1 MCIGRLISEGFIVR
15 PDDLEQALRK
25 QNTLWTARTVEIGD
39 AGLAARLWWKSL
51 FLFDEN
57 DPDLDLLWRGAMSR
71 GIAPTMVAVAARPE
85 ADGRSELVISPVKS
99 GLPCPGRHNQG
110 AD

>member
-57 DPDLDLLWRGAMSR
+57 DPDLDLLWRGAMRR
-71 GIAPTMVAVAARPE
+71 GIAPTMVVVAARPE